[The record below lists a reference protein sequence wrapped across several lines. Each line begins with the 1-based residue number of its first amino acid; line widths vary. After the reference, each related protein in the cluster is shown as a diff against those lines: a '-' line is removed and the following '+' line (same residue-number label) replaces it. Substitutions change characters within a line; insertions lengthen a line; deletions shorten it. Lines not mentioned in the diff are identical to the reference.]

1 MEQTAY
7 PPNHYIRWVAELK
20 VETLNEVEQ
29 LETNIVGK
37 TAFAYIGKKSRTN
50 IFKKEYSRTN
60 IFKKEYSR
68 THTMLQIYWSKYS
81 RTLV

>member
-37 TAFAYIGKKSRTN
+37 TAFAYIGKTLPKALRTQALTAL
-50 IFKKEYSRTN
+50 TN
-60 IFKKEYSR
+60 NFG
-68 THTMLQIYWSKYS
+68 
-81 RTLV
+81 